1 MKPEHS
7 TMRGRAP
14 RPFNDYEEAG
24 IRFWEKK
31 DLTACYEALTL
42 LQPLPRRQR
51 LVQEAI
57 ERKRRLG

>member
-1 MKPEHS
+1 
-7 TMRGRAP
+7 MRGRAP
-14 RPFNDYEEAG
+14 RPFNDYEEAA
-24 IRFWEKK
+24 IRYWEKK